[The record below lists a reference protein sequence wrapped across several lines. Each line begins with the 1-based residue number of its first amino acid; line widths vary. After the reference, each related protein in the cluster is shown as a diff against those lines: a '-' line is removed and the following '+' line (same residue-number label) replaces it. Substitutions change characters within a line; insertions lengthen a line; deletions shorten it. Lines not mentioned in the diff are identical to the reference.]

1 MKRRCWSGV
10 LLSVLLAV
18 SSASAQKV
26 EDPKV
31 EAAARF
37 DRGLALFEEGDNAG
51 ALAEFRQAYAMF
63 ANPVV
68 RYNIGLVFAAMNRP
82 VDAADALREVVSDT
96 KLSEAQRERAK
107 KTLAEQEARI
117 GRLNV
122 TTTPAGAR
130 IAIDDVEVA
139 TTPLASPIRV
149 ASGSRIVGA
158 VAEGYVPT
166 RKEIVIAGNTDETLH
181 FDLVRATA
189 VRPAS
194 LTVRSRLTG
203 ADVFVNGKAA
213 GRTPLSTSLS
223 LPAGRYSVEL
233 RRSGYQTVT
242 REIELAEGATGEL
255 DLETAVDP
263 AALEREGVLFSVDV
277 GAPVELF
284 VDGEHLGPYTGPVR
298 LPRGTHRVR
307 VESAGFL
314 PLEREVTLDPAA
326 RNVLRDRLEP
336 TSDTRAAHEAD
347 VRFHRTWGLIGIGAG
362 ALVAGGGVGYLI
374 YNAPYKDDA
383 RKELEEANAAAA
395 DGRTGPFCNHLG
407 GQNTT
412 AECQAY
418 VDDEQADLDG
428 FEQRDLFGYIG
439 IGAGAAIA
447 VTGVVLLLTGE
458 DADKY
463 ENSPSGANS
472 GRLRVSLATG
482 PDALGA
488 TLSGSF

>member
-37 DRGLALFEEGDNAG
+37 DRGLTLFEEGDNAG
-51 ALAEFRQAYAMF
+51 ALAEFRQAYAIF

-68 RYNIGLVFAAMNRP
+68 RYNIGLVFAAMTRP
-82 VDAADALREVVSDT
+82 VDAADALREVVADT

-139 TTPLASPIRV
+139 TTPLTSPIRV

-263 AALEREGVLFSVDV
+263 AALEREGVLLSVDV

-284 VDGEHLGPYTGPVR
+284 VDGEHLGSYTGPVR

-307 VESAGFL
+307 VEAAGFL

-362 ALVAGGGVGYLI
+362 ALVTGGGVGYLI

-472 GRLRVSLATG
+472 ERLRVSLATG